1 MNLTQDIRPI
11 SYVKTHAAEILDHI
25 NETHR
30 PMVVTQNGEVK
41 AVIVD
46 PKTYQERETAFKL
59 LKLLTQSEKDIQD
72 GNRISQK
79 NVFKKMD
86 AKFK

>member
-1 MNLTQDIRPI
+1 MNLTQDIKPI
-11 SYVKTHAAEILDHI
+11 SYVKTHAADILDQI

-41 AVIVD
+41 AVIID

-59 LKLLTQSEKDIQD
+59 LMLLSQSEKDIQD
-72 GNRISQK
+72 GNRIPQK
-79 NVFKKMD
+79 TVFKRLE

>member
-11 SYVKTHAAEILDHI
+11 SYVKTHAADILDHI

-46 PKTYQERETAFKL
+46 PETYQVRETAFKL
-59 LKLLTQSEKDIQD
+59 ITLLAQSEKDIQD

-79 NVFKKMD
+79 DVFKKME
-86 AKFK
+86 AMFR